1 MRSMFSDWARFR
13 LAANFCSIDFPLG
26 VVIEL
31 ILQHIIYKE
40 HEAICRVSCHELM
53 LIHHR

>member
-1 MRSMFSDWARFR
+1 MKSMFSDWARFR